1 MVQTERTNWLTIL
14 TLFCAGLV
22 GSMQFAKLS
31 PVMQQVAT
39 EFSASNLTAGLFVS
53 VLGLVGVVLAISVV
67 AIASAFGLARS
78 LRWALFGGAMI
89 ALLGAYAPNANSF
102 LLSRFLEG
110 LSHLFIVVCAPALMA
125 EAAMPKD
132 RPIALALWGCFF
144 GAGYAITSVAA
155 PSIVADGGWRALLTA
170 HGFVMLVVAL
180 AVAAVTWTIKDKTE
194 PLSFGAVGR
203 KHVEVF
209 TSGAPLLLALT
220 FFAYTIQ
227 FLAVLTFLVIL
238 LTDKLNWPMA
248 QVGIVLAIAPLWS
261 LLFTLG
267 SGVLVRTGL
276 GIAVGF
282 VATFATLALSSVLV
296 FAFAPATPLLIAGLA
311 VMMACFGLL
320 PGLAFANMPRIAPTA
335 DRAIL
340 AYSGFALFGNLGTFL
355 GTPLLAQ
362 VNSDAGWIGV
372 AATLTLLCALGSI
385 LAIALDRGIQRDET
399 KVT

>member
-1 MVQTERTNWLTIL
+1 MAKTERAHWLTII

-31 PVMQQVAT
+31 PIMPQVAT
-39 EFSASNLTAGLFVS
+39 EFSASSLMAGLFVS
-53 VLGLVGVVLAISVV
+53 ILGLVGVVLAITVV
-67 AIASAFGLARS
+67 AVASAFGLARS
-78 LRWALFGGAMI
+78 LRWALIAGAGI
-89 ALLGAYAPNANSF
+89 AVLGAHAPEANSF

-125 EAAMPKD
+125 EAATPKD

-155 PSIVADGGWRALLTA
+155 PLIVESFGWRALLTA
-170 HGFVMLVVAL
+170 HGFAML
-180 AVAAVTWTIKDKTE
+180 AVAAAVSVVTWSIKDKTQA
-194 PLSFGAVGR
+194 LSLGAIGR

-220 FFAYTIQ
+220 FFTYTIQ
-227 FLAVLTFLVIL
+227 FLAVLTFLIVL
-238 LTDKLNWPMA
+238 LTGTLKWPMA
-248 QVGIVLAIAPLWS
+248 QVGILLAIAPLWS
-261 LLFTLG
+261 LLFTLS
-267 SGVLVRTGL
+267 SGLLVRTGL
-276 GIAVGF
+276 GLAAGF
-282 VATFATLALSSVLV
+282 VTTFATLAAATILV
-296 FAFAPATPLLIAGLA
+296 FAFTPSTPLLIAGLA

-362 VNSDAGWIGV
+362 VNADAGWIGV
-372 AATLTLLCALGSI
+372 AVTLTLICILGSA
-385 LAIALDRGIQRDET
+385 LAIVLDRRVLRHEQE
-399 KVT
+399 VT